1 MNRHAATDNAGKAMI
16 VPILFGLAIFAI
28 LPVIYLIGLAV
39 TKSSLGAPMSNFV
52 GTENFQRALT
62 GGEFGHSL
70 WITSLFAFLV
80 CAIQIVLG
88 LSLALLFDSITR
100 GGGIIRALI
109 LLPLMTPPV
118 MVGIAWK
125 LILAPSG
132 GLVNGWLL
140 SLGWIDQPISFFGS
154 TTLAFFSIVIADTW
168 QWTPFVALLCYSALK
183 ALPADVYEASALDG
197 AYPVRQFFSITL
209 PMMLPA
215 LVAIFLIKLIIA
227 FKTFD
232 LVYILTFGGP
242 GSSTGMSSFL
252 IWRTT
257 LRQFDV
263 GLGASMT
270 LLFALAVTIIT
281 LPVVMYYARLGKK
294 GGH

>member
-1 MNRHAATDNAGKAMI
+1 MI
-16 VPILFGLAIFAI
+16 VPVMAGLAIFAL
-28 LPVIYLIGLAV
+28 LPFLYLIALSV
-39 TKSSLGAPMSNFV
+39 TKSTLGAPMSAFV
-52 GTENFQRALT
+52 GIDNFARAAGSVDFRGSILLT
-62 GGEFGHSL
+62 AV
-70 WITSLFAFLV
+70 FAFLV
-80 CAIQIVLG
+80 CSIQLVLG
-88 LSLALLFDSITR
+88 FSLALLFDRITR
-100 GGGIIRALI
+100 GGGMLRALI

-132 GLVNGWLL
+132 GLLNGWLL
-140 SLGWIDQPISFFGS
+140 SLGWIAQPVSFFGS
-154 TTLAFFSIVIADTW
+154 PGLAFLSIVIADTW

-183 ALPADVYEASALDG
+183 ALPHDVYEAAALDG
-197 AYPVRQFFSITL
+197 AYGRRQLFTITL
-209 PMMLPA
+209 PMMKPA
-215 LVAIFLIKLIIA
+215 LVAIFLIKLVIA

-242 GSSTGMSSFL
+242 GTSTGMSSFL

-263 GLGASMT
+263 GSGAAMT

-281 LPVVMYYARLGKK
+281 LPVVKYYARLARQGDR
-294 GGH
+294 

>member
-1 MNRHAATDNAGKAMI
+1 LNRNSASSRAGKAMI
-16 VPILFGLAIFAI
+16 APILTGLALFAI
-28 LPVIYLIGLAV
+28 LPVIYLIGLSV
-39 TKSSLGAPMSNFV
+39 TKSTLGNPMSEFL
-52 GTENFQRALT
+52 GLENFRRAVT
-62 GGEFGHSL
+62 GGEFGHGL
-70 WITSLFAFLV
+70 WITTAFAFLV
-80 CAIQIVLG
+80 CSIQIVLG
-88 LSLALLFDSITR
+88 LALALLFDRITT
-100 GGGIIRALI
+100 GGGILRALI

-132 GLVNGWLL
+132 GLLNGWLL
-140 SLGWIDQPISFFGS
+140 SLGWIEQPISFFGS
-154 TTLAFFSIVIADTW
+154 PSLAFLSIVVADTW

-183 ALPADVYEASALDG
+183 ALPSDVYEASALDG
-197 AYPVRQFFSITL
+197 AYAGRQFLSITL
-209 PMMLPA
+209 PMLMPA

-270 LLFALAVTIIT
+270 LLFAFAVTIIT
-281 LPVVMYYARLGKK
+281 LPIVMYYARLGRK
-294 GGH
+294 GQN

>member
-1 MNRHAATDNAGKAMI
+1 MI
-16 VPILFGLAIFAI
+16 VPILVGLILFAI
-28 LPVIYLIGLAV
+28 VPFAYLIGLSV
-39 TKSSLGAPMSNFV
+39 TKSTLGAPMSEFV
-52 GTENFQRALT
+52 GVENFQRSIMS
-62 GGEFGHSL
+62 GGLRHSL
-70 WITSLFAFLV
+70 KITTIFAFIV
-80 CAIQIVLG
+80 CTIQIVLG
-88 LSLALLFDSITR
+88 LMLALLFDRITR

-140 SLGWIDQPISFFGS
+140 SLGWIDQPIPFFGS
-154 TTLAFFSIVIADTW
+154 PTLAFTSIIIADTW

-197 AYPVRQFFSITL
+197 AYPIRQFATITL
-209 PMMLPA
+209 PMMMPA
-215 LVAIFLIKLIIA
+215 LVSIFLIKLVIA

-270 LLFALAVTIIT
+270 LLFAVAVTIIT
-281 LPVVMYYARLGKK
+281 LPIVMYYVRLGKK
-294 GGH
+294 GEQ

>member
-1 MNRHAATDNAGKAMI
+1 MI
-16 VPILFGLAIFAI
+16 API
-28 LPVIYLIGLAV
+28 LIGLSLFALLPLIYLVGLSV
-39 TKSSLGAPMSNFV
+39 TKSTLGAPMSEFV

-62 GGEFGHSL
+62 GGEFGNSL

-80 CAIQIVLG
+80 CTLQIVLG
-88 LSLALLFDSITR
+88 LSLALLFDSITK
-100 GGGIIRALI
+100 GGGILRALI

-125 LILAPSG
+125 LILSPSG

-140 SLGWIDQPISFFGS
+140 SLGWIEQPISFFGS
-154 TTLAFFSIVIADTW
+154 TSLAFFSIVIADTW

-197 AYPVRQFFSITL
+197 AYPARQFFSITL
-209 PMMLPA
+209 PMLLPA

-270 LLFALAVTIIT
+270 LLFAVAVTIIT
-281 LPVVMYYARLGKK
+281 LPVVLYYTRLSKS